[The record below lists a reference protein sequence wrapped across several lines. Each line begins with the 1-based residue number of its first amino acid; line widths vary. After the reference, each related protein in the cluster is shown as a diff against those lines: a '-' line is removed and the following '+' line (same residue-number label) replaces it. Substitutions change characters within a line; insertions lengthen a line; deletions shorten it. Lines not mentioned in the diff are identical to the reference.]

1 MEMIN
6 KSKISNIEKKPS
18 AKEKFLFIFTCFL
31 LLGIGLPILIIYLI
45 KIPETNE
52 YSKIIFIFFVSSAI
66 VSYSSIFFLKQNI
79 LVISVVFIISLFCC
93 FPFIVG
99 LKNNLTLQDLITA
112 FPIFENWP
120 FFLKPHYILIEF
132 LIPAGILVYLFLQI
146 KNIFSKKPNNYT
158 FLLFS
163 VYLGIAAF
171 LGLSTLAQ
179 ANQPN
184 IMSFVI
190 SRIDLRQISLPQSF
204 ENRQEPGVKYFKV
217 NYDESNQIQNE
228 AVKPPVL
235 KEEKPI
241 PIPNIEYEQKIKIL
255 SDKLDNILEALNEKN
270 IVLDETKTEVKIDN
284 LSTTQNETLKPPVLK
299 EEKPIS
305 IPNIDYEQK
314 IKILSDKVDSI
325 LEILN
330 QKNVD
335 LHETKTEQ
343 KDIITKE
350 NEQNSKPVSE
360 NDCSQEITELSELIN
375 RMSIILTKIEKSLS
389 KKLNNSRKK

>member
-1 MEMIN
+1 
-6 KSKISNIEKKPS
+6 
-18 AKEKFLFIFTCFL
+18 
-31 LLGIGLPILIIYLI
+31 
-45 KIPETNE
+45 
-52 YSKIIFIFFVSSAI
+52 
-66 VSYSSIFFLKQNI
+66 
-79 LVISVVFIISLFCC
+79 
-93 FPFIVG
+93 
-99 LKNNLTLQDLITA
+99 
-112 FPIFENWP
+112 
-120 FFLKPHYILIEF
+120 
-132 LIPAGILVYLFLQI
+132 
-146 KNIFSKKPNNYT
+146 
-158 FLLFS
+158 
-163 VYLGIAAF
+163 
-171 LGLSTLAQ
+171 
-179 ANQPN
+179 
-184 IMSFVI
+184 MSFVI

-204 ENRQEPGVKYFKV
+204 ENRQEPEVKYFKV

-350 NEQNSKPVSE
+350 NKQNSKPVFE
-360 NDCSQEITELSELIN
+360 NDCSQEITELSELIK
-375 RMSIILTKIEKSLS
+375 RISIILPKIEKSLS